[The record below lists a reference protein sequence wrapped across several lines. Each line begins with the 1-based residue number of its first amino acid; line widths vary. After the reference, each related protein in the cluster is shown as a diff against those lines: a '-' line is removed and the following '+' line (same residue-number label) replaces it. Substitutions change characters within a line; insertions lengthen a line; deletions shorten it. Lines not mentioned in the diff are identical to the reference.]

1 MTDLRVEVGPCEVA
15 ASSFSGT
22 VADLAGSVHAGQ
34 LSRLSVAELN
44 ELRHS
49 VAAESRGSSPA
60 GDHACARADKL
71 IAAELFLRV
80 YTQAA
85 IDSKAAVIVD
95 EERRLACE
103 RGER

>member
-15 ASSFSGT
+15 ANSFGGT
-22 VADLAGSVHAGQ
+22 VADLAGSVHTGQ
-34 LSRLSVAELN
+34 LSRLSVGELN

-49 VAAESRGSSPA
+49 VVAESRVNG
-60 GDHACARADKL
+60 L
-71 IAAELFLRV
+71 IVAELFLRV